1 MRSLFPP
8 LYALTLF
15 SFLNF
20 FVFLSLQTPSPP
32 PPLLE
37 LDPRIASYLSPEAAL
52 ACAASEEFE
61 ALRRAVKLER
71 VGSGTG
77 AGTKRPAGYGV
88 TVEGAS
94 AAAREAECG
103 EPPAKKARPAATLAE
118 IAKPLGG
125 AGAGGGGAPM
135 RVGEVDPAGDFRAM
149 MNNRTEDLVD
159 RALAELRLAITNLV
173 DTSLRDLKY
182 ARALECLRA
191 MRECCVQD
199 SESPAFN
206 AFLRDL
212 HERYRDT
219 RPAFLAFIA
228 ADPAGKVVT
237 TDEDP
242 GADVAP
248 GGGAEWLASGSVDAS
263 LAGTGADAGADD
275 DLFEDLE

>member
-1 MRSLFPP
+1 MGCCWLIVMLLMLLFSITLA
-8 LYALTLF
+8 LYALT
-15 SFLNF
+15 
-20 FVFLSLQTPSPP
+20 SPP

-52 ACAASEEFE
+52 ARAASEEFE

-88 TVEGAS
+88 AVEGAS

-118 IAKPLGG
+118 IAKPLGS
-125 AGAGGGGAPM
+125 AGAGSGGGAPM
-135 RVGEVDPAGDFRAM
+135 RVGDVDPAGDFRAM

-159 RALAELRLAITNLV
+159 RALAELRLAITGLV

-237 TDEDP
+237 TEEDP

-248 GGGAEWLASGSVDAS
+248 GGGAEWLASGSVGAS